1 MKLLAD
7 RVSNTERDGLTGE
20 SRHSSKVIGTIEERL
35 ASAGSQPRNEACM
48 GTGEDVRSESMMLL
62 GYESTIVAGV
72 DESEE
77 RL

>member
-1 MKLLAD
+1 M
-7 RVSNTERDGLTGE
+7 
-20 SRHSSKVIGTIEERL
+20 GTIEERL
-35 ASAGSQPRNEACM
+35 ASAGSQPRNVECI
-48 GTGEDVRSESMMLL
+48 GTGEDVKSESMMLL